1 MLVLGGHE
9 HRPSDRVSG
18 GTTAQRLADSLAS
31 PCSCSRPRSNL
42 FATGSTKLTKPRAQ
56 LAAGPMRWAA
66 DVTDVEFRTVGLLE
80 CWARSGWSYR
90 AHWASRRFSPR
101 SQLWVSR

>member
-1 MLVLGGHE
+1 
-9 HRPSDRVSG
+9 
-18 GTTAQRLADSLAS
+18 
-31 PCSCSRPRSNL
+31 
-42 FATGSTKLTKPRAQ
+42 
-56 LAAGPMRWAA
+56 MRWAA